1 MRILLAGSC
10 SKGKRG
16 DPIDD
21 GKKNSGELFGE
32 LGAGSCRREGCVSVE
47 EQQTVRE
54 RCEGL
59 RGGSESFLG
68 GASEGFIGAA
78 GGGGAV
84 QKGKLVGFVDIGG
97 GLKASIAKQS
107 LTGKGF
113 FQV

>member
-1 MRILLAGSC
+1 MRDIL
-10 SKGKRG
+10 KRA
-16 DPIDD
+16 
-21 GKKNSGELFGE
+21 SGRDIWKEK
-32 LGAGSCRREGCVSVE
+32 VE
-47 EQQTVRE
+47 KDNQRE

-78 GGGGAV
+78 GGEGAV
-84 QKGKLVGFVDIGG
+84 QKGKLVDFVDIGG
-97 GLKASIAKQS
+97 GLKASIAKQG